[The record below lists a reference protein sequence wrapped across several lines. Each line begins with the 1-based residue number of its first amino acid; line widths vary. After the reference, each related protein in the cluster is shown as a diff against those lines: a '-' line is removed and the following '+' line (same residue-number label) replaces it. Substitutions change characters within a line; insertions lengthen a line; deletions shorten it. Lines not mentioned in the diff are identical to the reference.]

1 MESRIDDLEV
11 RLTYQE
17 STIETLNEVVTRQQN
32 QIDALRAELESLR
45 GQIKSQGEL
54 ISPLSEET
62 PPPHY

>member
-1 MESRIDDLEV
+1 MESRIDGLEV

-17 STIETLNEVVTRQQN
+17 ATIETLNEVVTKQQN
-32 QIDALRAELESLR
+32 QIDMLRAELESLR
-45 GQIKSQGEL
+45 GQIKAQGEL